1 MRLVEGS
8 LVEGSPYFDGIG
20 KILSISTV
28 DQSATVGFFT
38 SPLTPYDR
46 KLEVKGTDL
55 IGKKK
60 LFEKTIVY
68 VKFGPT
74 RRWRMG
80 FYDGERPG
88 DKHLIYF
95 NRGESEIFDIEEL
108 FVPNLLKDHSF
119 PVARFLASQATT
131 AYKHYVNRTNFI
143 TSYIEQRA
151 ACKSISSL
159 TSSAVNLETHQLSV
173 VLQVLKDSNQ
183 KYLLGDE
190 VGLGKTIEAGFLIR
204 EHILELKDNACV
216 LVITPASLISQWKE
230 ELTLKFHLEDV
241 LGDELEEDQKVFVCD
256 YFDLP
261 LFDLNENKPTMVVV
275 DEGHNLADLAWDSD
289 SFVHYQKIVTF
300 CSNARSTVILSGTP
314 IAGNAKSFLA
324 MLHCLNPESY
334 KITEAGI
341 DEFNKKVSERERF
354 SGIYSAISPESDDFT
369 LAGII
374 DELESLGLGDA
385 ELTALIERLK
395 PEIDYFNKNKD
406 EDKRNS
412 VIHELKMHFGEKY
425 RLFQRFIRNRRG
437 SKNSS
442 IELLFP
448 GLGDCALYKWE
459 TAKQLPSL
467 DQQLDD
473 YRDYLICEGFE
484 QKIPSVITLL
494 DALLDSPKS
503 FSHELDK
510 LINTGDY
517 QQFSETFMIM
527 KESALVEQN
536 NKDELT
542 RNVLEEWLAKNV
554 DGKVVIFC
562 GNKASADHLYAFL
575 QKNRGDVERHSPDF
589 RPLFV
594 ADPSIK
600 VLITDEKGEDGLN
613 LQGTS
618 RLAIH
623 YSIPRS
629 LVRIEQRIGRLN
641 RYSATSKSMKPIE
654 NYVLVPNYEG
664 FIQNWALLLKD
675 TIGVFDETTASIQLV
690 VEEAIQVEEANLLT
704 NGFGHLTCLRDK
716 LGGEK
721 GLIAKERK
729 KVADQEVWN
738 EMQIDLAS
746 IKKFAE
752 NIQNVDLDAE
762 SLHNSLQSWI
772 KRSLKFGATRNE
784 DSSIVYQ
791 YRLGIT
797 RLNIDDFL
805 HHCILGMDFNSGLR
819 NPSTKPMTPDRE
831 ITAKTG
837 AYPLRYGQPFID
849 TIYNFTHAS
858 TLGLVSSILRQ
869 IKIKLEKPKTFF
881 KLNWLVSCESNEGS
895 VVEQRNLDAMFEPL
909 VVTEWIDDSGNLV
922 NNEAI
927 LKLLEKPVK
936 ASNGEHDSGYRD
948 FEIQV
953 SAEQDMW
960 ELFDSFCSKD
970 EWERV
975 IESAITH
982 RESQI
987 KESEVTKNEHLDLIN
1002 KLSVTLV
1009 SALSMTLVGG

>member
-1 MRLVEGS
+1 MRLVVGS
-8 LVEGSPYFDGIG
+8 LVEGAGFFNGIG
-20 KILSISTV
+20 KILTISTV
-28 DQSATVGFFT
+28 DNSAIVGFFT
-38 SPLTPYDR
+38 SPLTPYDK

-55 IGKKK
+55 IGKKR

-74 RRWRMG
+74 LRWRMG

-95 NRGESEIFDIEEL
+95 HQGESEIFDIEEL
-108 FVPNLLKDHSF
+108 FVPNFLENDSF
-119 PVARFLASQATT
+119 PVSRFLAAQAITS
-131 AYKHYVNRTNFI
+131 YKHYVNRTNFV

-159 TSSAVNLETHQLSV
+159 MSSAVNLEIHQLSV
-173 VLQVLKDSNQ
+173 VLQVLNDSNQ

-190 VGLGKTIEAGFLIR
+190 VGLGKTIEVGFLIR

-261 LFDLNENKPTMVVV
+261 LFDVSENKPTMVVI
-275 DEGHNLADLAWDSD
+275 DEGHNLADLAWDND
-289 SFVHYQKIVTF
+289 SFVNYQKIVTF
-300 CSNARSTVILSGTP
+300 CSKARSSVILSGTP

-324 MLHCLNPESY
+324 MLHCLNPENY
-334 KITEAGI
+334 KISEEGI
-341 DEFNKKVSERERF
+341 VDFNKKVSERERF
-354 SGIYSAISPESDDFT
+354 SGIYTAISPESDDFT

-374 DELESLGLGDA
+374 DELESLDLGDV
-385 ELTALIERLK
+385 ELTSLIERLK

-406 EDKRNS
+406 KEKRS
-412 VIHELKMHFGEKY
+412 STIHELKKHFGEKY

-448 GLGDCALYKWE
+448 GLGDCTLYKWE
-459 TAKQLPSL
+459 SAKQLPSL

-473 YRDYLICEGFE
+473 YRDYLICEGYE
-484 QKIPSVITLL
+484 QKLPSVITLL

-503 FSHELDK
+503 FSYELDK
-510 LINTGDY
+510 LIDSEDY
-517 QQFSETFMIM
+517 QQFSETFSIM
-527 KESALVEQN
+527 KESAVVEQN

-542 RNVLEEWLAKNV
+542 RNVLDEWLAKNI

-562 GNKASADHLYAFL
+562 GNKASADNLYIFL
-575 QKNRGDVERHSPDF
+575 QKHRDDVERHSPNS
-589 RPLFV
+589 RSLFV
-594 ADPSIK
+594 ADSLIK
-600 VLITDEKGEDGLN
+600 VLIADEKGEDGLN
-613 LQGTS
+613 LQGSS

-623 YSIPRS
+623 YSLPRS

-654 NYVLVPNYEG
+654 NYVLVPSHEN

-675 TIGVFDETTASIQLV
+675 TVGVFDDTTASIQLV
-690 VEEAIQVEEANLLT
+690 VEEAIKVEEAKLLT
-704 NGFGHLTCLRDK
+704 NGFGHLTQLRDK

-738 EMQIDLAS
+738 EMQIDLATT
-746 IKKFAE
+746 KKFAE

-762 SLHNSLQSWI
+762 FLHNSLQNWI
-772 KRSLKFGATRNE
+772 KQSLKFGVTRNE
-784 DSSIVYQ
+784 DSSFVYQ
-791 YRLGIT
+791 YRLGVT

-831 ITAKTG
+831 VTAKTG

-858 TLGLVSSILRQ
+858 TLGLASSILRQ
-869 IKIKLEKPKTFF
+869 IKIKLKKPKTFF
-881 KLNWLVSCESNEGS
+881 KLNWLVSCESNRGS
-895 VVEQRNLDAMFEPL
+895 VVEQRNLDAKFEPRL
-909 VVTEWIDDSGNLV
+909 ITEWIDDSGNPV

-927 LKLLEKPVK
+927 MNLLEKPVK
-936 ASNGEHDSGYRD
+936 ASNGEHDSSYRD
-948 FEIQV
+948 FEVQV

-960 ELFDSFCSKD
+960 ELFDSFCPKD

-975 IESAITH
+975 IESVITH

-987 KESEVTKNEHLDLIN
+987 KKSQVTKNEQLDLIN

>member
-1 MRLVEGS
+1 MRLVVGS
-8 LVEGSPYFDGIG
+8 LVEGAGFFNGIG
-20 KILSISTV
+20 KILTISTV
-28 DQSATVGFFT
+28 DNSAIVGFFT
-38 SPLTPYDR
+38 SPLTPYDK
-46 KLEVKGTDL
+46 KLEVTGTDL
-55 IGKKK
+55 TRKKK

-74 RRWRMG
+74 LRWRMG

-95 NRGESEIFDIEEL
+95 NQGESEIFDIEEL
-108 FVPNLLKDHSF
+108 FVPNLLESDSF
-119 PVARFLASQATT
+119 QVSRFLAAQAIT

-143 TSYIEQRA
+143 SSYIEQRA

-159 TSSAVNLETHQLSV
+159 MSSAVNLETHQLSV
-173 VLQVLKDSNQ
+173 VLQVLNDSNQ

-216 LVITPASLISQWKE
+216 LVITPAALISQWKE

-256 YFDLP
+256 YLDLP
-261 LFDLNENKPTMVVV
+261 LFDVSENKPTMVVI
-275 DEGHNLADLAWDSD
+275 DEGHNLSDLACDTD
-289 SFVHYQKIVTF
+289 SFVNYQKIVTF
-300 CSNARSTVILSGTP
+300 CSKARSSIILSGTP

-324 MLHCLNPESY
+324 MLHCLNPENY
-334 KITEAGI
+334 KISEEGI
-341 DEFNKKVSERERF
+341 VEFNKKVSERERF
-354 SGIYSAISPESDDFT
+354 SGIYTAISPESDDFT

-374 DELESLGLGDA
+374 DELESLELGDV
-385 ELTALIERLK
+385 ELTSLIELLK

-406 EDKRNS
+406 KDKRNS
-412 VIHELKMHFGEKY
+412 TIHELKKHFGEKY

-459 TAKQLPSL
+459 SAKQLPSL

-473 YRDYLICEGFE
+473 YRDYLICEGYE
-484 QKIPSVITLL
+484 QKLPSVITLL

-503 FSHELDK
+503 FSYELDK
-510 LINTGDY
+510 LIDTEDY
-517 QQFSETFMIM
+517 QQFSETFSIM

-542 RNVLEEWLAKNV
+542 RNVLDKWLAKNI

-562 GNKASADHLYAFL
+562 GNKASADNLYTFL
-575 QKNRGDVERHSPDF
+575 QKYRDDVERHSPDS

-594 ADPSIK
+594 ADSLIK
-600 VLITDEKGEDGLN
+600 VLIADEKGEDGLN

-623 YSIPRS
+623 YSLPRS

-654 NYVLVPNYEG
+654 NYVLVPSYEN

-675 TIGVFDETTASIQLV
+675 TVGVFDDTTASIQLV
-690 VEEAIQVEEANLLT
+690 VEEAIKVEEAKLLT
-704 NGFGHLTCLRDK
+704 NGFGHLTWLRDK

-738 EMQIDLAS
+738 EMQIDLATT
-746 IKKFAE
+746 KKFAE
-752 NIQNVDLDAE
+752 NIQNVDLNAE
-762 SLHNSLQSWI
+762 SLHNSLQNWI
-772 KRSLKFGATRNE
+772 KQSLKFGVTRNE
-784 DSSIVYQ
+784 DSSFVYQ
-791 YRLGIT
+791 YRLGVT

-831 ITAKTG
+831 VTAKTG

-849 TIYNFTHAS
+849 TIYNFTHVS
-858 TLGLVSSILRQ
+858 TLGLASSILRQ
-869 IKIKLEKPKTFF
+869 IKIKLKKPKTFF
-881 KLNWLVSCESNEGS
+881 KLNWLVSCESSGGS
-895 VVEQRNLDAMFEPL
+895 VVEQRNLDAKFEPHL
-909 VVTEWIDDSGNLV
+909 ITEWIDDSGNPV

-927 LKLLEKPVK
+927 INLLEKPVK
-936 ASNGEHDSGYRD
+936 ASNGEHDIGYRD
-948 FEIQV
+948 FEVQV

-960 ELFDSFCSKD
+960 ELFDSFCPKD
-970 EWERV
+970 EWETV
-975 IESAITH
+975 IESVITH

-987 KESEVTKNEHLDLIN
+987 KKSQVTKNEQLNLIN